1 MTTLSLL
8 NDGDIGT
15 VYLLTFPDTFKML
28 LKYMGDTVR
37 QMDGQV
43 LKHFKRLNPPFQS
56 VHYLPNDESF
66 ILEKMPNLSDEI
78 LLIVSS
84 YLGNGKGGRKSR
96 RKGGRKSRSR
106 RKNLINKR

>member
-15 VYLLTFPDTFKML
+15 IYLLTFPDKFKML

-37 QMDGQV
+37 QMDGQL

-56 VHYLPNDESF
+56 VHYLPTDESF
-66 ILEKMPNLSDEI
+66 GLEKMPNLPDDDWLKISE
-78 LLIVSS
+78 
-84 YLGNGKGGRKSR
+84 YLGNGKGGKRKRRSRKRISR
-96 RKGGRKSRSR
+96 RRK
-106 RKNLINKR
+106 LTNKRR